1 MKTTILLISACTI
14 LQGCTVLSAIGGVLG
29 ITGPADIAPSLK
41 YCQEVQYVRKGID
54 AEIRAKCTVPA
65 G

>member
-1 MKTTILLISACTI
+1 MKTLSIAFLLT
-14 LQGCTVLSAIGGVLG
+14 LLPGCTLLSAVGGALG
-29 ITGPADIAPSLK
+29 ITGPQDLAPSLK
-41 YCQEVQYVRKGID
+41 YCQEVQYARKGID

>member
-1 MKTTILLISACTI
+1 MKTTLLVLPLLLLS
-14 LQGCTVLSAIGGVLG
+14 GCSILSAVGGALG
-29 ITGPADIAPSLK
+29 IGATDLAPSLK

-54 AEIRAKCTVPA
+54 AEIRAKCTIPA

>member
-1 MKTTILLISACTI
+1 MKTISIAFLLA
-14 LQGCTVLSAIGGVLG
+14 LLPGCTVLSAIGGALG
-29 ITGPADIAPSLK
+29 ISSPADIAPSLR
-41 YCQEVQYVRKGID
+41 YCQEVQYARKGID

>member
-1 MKTTILLISACTI
+1 MKTITLLLAVSLLA
-14 LQGCTVLSAIGGVLG
+14 GCSQLMAAFGLTPQDL
-29 ITGPADIAPSLK
+29 APSLK
-41 YCQEVQYVRKGID
+41 YCQEVQYARKGID